1 MSETLLTMVAP
12 QLPSSDLELSKN
24 FMTEKLGFECL
35 ADYGEM
41 VILRRDS
48 TELHFWKCSDPK
60 FAKTLAKESSC
71 YFRVS
76 NIQPLFEAFK
86 TAGVDFG
93 YELEEKPWGMNEMQ
107 VNDPDGNAI
116 RFGEPL
122 T

>member
-1 MSETLLTMVAP
+1 MLKTRLTTVVP
-12 QLPSSDLELSKN
+12 QLPSSDLTLSKK

-41 VILRRDS
+41 IILKRDS
-48 TELHFWKCSDPK
+48 TELHFWKCPDQK
-60 FAKTLAKESSC
+60 TAKALAEQSSC
-71 YFRVS
+71 YFKVS
-76 NIQPLFEAFK
+76 NIKPLFEAFK
-86 TAGVDFG
+86 STGTEFG

-122 T
+122 I